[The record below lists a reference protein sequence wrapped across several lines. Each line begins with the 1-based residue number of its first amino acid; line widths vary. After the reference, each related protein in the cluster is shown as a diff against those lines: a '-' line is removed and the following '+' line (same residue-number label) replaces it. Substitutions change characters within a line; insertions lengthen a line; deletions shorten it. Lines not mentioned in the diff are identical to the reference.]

1 MKFAFAFIL
10 FITACSTTKKTNNQ
24 STASL
29 TNTYWKLSKINEKP
43 VITPENAKEVH
54 IKFASSENRLQG
66 FAGCNGLGGSYL
78 LTGENNIKINAIT
91 TKMFCDRMEVEN
103 FLTNAITKADNY
115 RIDGEKL
122 SLFEGKKLLA
132 TFDSVYF

>member
-1 MKFAFAFIL
+1 M
-10 FITACSTTKKTNNQ
+10 
-24 STASL
+24 
-29 TNTYWKLSKINEKP
+29 
-43 VITPENAKEVH
+43 ITPENAKEVH

-103 FLTNAITKADNY
+103 FLTNAISKADNY